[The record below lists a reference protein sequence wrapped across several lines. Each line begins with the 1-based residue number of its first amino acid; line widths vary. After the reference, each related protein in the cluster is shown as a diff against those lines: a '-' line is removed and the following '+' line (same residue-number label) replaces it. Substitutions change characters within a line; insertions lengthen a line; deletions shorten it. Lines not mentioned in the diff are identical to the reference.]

1 MQAMK
6 YNSGLTSRKDKRL
19 TLFYSV
25 DSLSIQKPS
34 KKGQMT
40 CKYAYSAPITHIA
53 LVNYHML

>member
-1 MQAMK
+1 MK